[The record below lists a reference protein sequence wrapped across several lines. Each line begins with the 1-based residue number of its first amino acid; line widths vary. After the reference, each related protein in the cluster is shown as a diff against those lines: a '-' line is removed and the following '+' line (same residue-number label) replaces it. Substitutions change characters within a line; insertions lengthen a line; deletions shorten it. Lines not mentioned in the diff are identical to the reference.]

1 MLKPVRI
8 TAPADTPISLAEA
21 KANMRVDGT
30 DEDALIT
37 SLIGAAVDLI
47 DGWSGILGRCVFTQT
62 WRQDFQDFPSGRMI
76 RLPLD
81 PVQSVTVVYSDT
93 ANVEQT
99 LSGTF
104 YSLHT
109 DDVGPF
115 LWLLDGQNWPSVN
128 DRLDAVRIE
137 MVVGYGA
144 ASDVPNSIK
153 QALFLMV
160 GHWYENREAS
170 GKSMQEIPLGVYAL
184 LAPYRRISI

>member
-8 TAPADTPISLAEA
+8 TTPADTPISLAEA

>member
-81 PVQSVTVVYSDT
+81 PVQSGTVGYSDT

-170 GKSMQEIPLGVYAL
+170 GRSMQEIPLGVYAL

>member
-170 GKSMQEIPLGVYAL
+170 GRSMQEIPLGVYAL